1 MVTGLAQT
9 TYVAAA
15 PGDPSRLYV
24 IERRGTVRVVRNGKL
39 QRGLFLDI
47 ARLVGTSGERG
58 LLSIA
63 FHPAYPATPLVYAFY
78 TDRDGSIRI
87 VELAVSNGRAQPATA
102 RTLVTVPHEAS
113 PYHNGGQ
120 LAFGLDG
127 ALYASVGDGGYAGP
141 NAPDPNGNSQNTEV
155 LLGKLFRLR
164 VEGEPSPELVAYGLR
179 NAWRFSFGPGGQLI
193 IGDVGYKSFEEI
205 DIVPAGTTE
214 LLNFGWS
221 PYEGRSSRRTD
232 VELNPAGRLVWPA
245 HTYPT
250 NVRGNCSV
258 TGAYVYSGSIPRL
271 RNRYVFGDFCSGRI
285 WSGRLARDRVVDVRV
300 EPVRVPQLASFG
312 VGAARE
318 LYAVS
323 LRGSVYRFTRR

>member
-1 MVTGLAQT
+1 M
-9 TYVAAA
+9 
-15 PGDPSRLYV
+15 
-24 IERRGTVRVVRNGKL
+24 
-39 QRGLFLDI
+39 
-47 ARLVGTSGERG
+47 
-58 LLSIA
+58 
-63 FHPAYPATPLVYAFY
+63 YAFY
-78 TDRDGSIRI
+78 T
-87 VELAVSNGRAQPATA
+87 ELAVSNGRAQPATA